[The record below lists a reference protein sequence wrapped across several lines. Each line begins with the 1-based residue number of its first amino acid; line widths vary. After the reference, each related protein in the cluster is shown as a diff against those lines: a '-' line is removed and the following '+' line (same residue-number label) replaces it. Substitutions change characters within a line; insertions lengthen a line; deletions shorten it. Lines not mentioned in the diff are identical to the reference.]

1 MRGFDALGKYSI
13 RIRGLFLS
21 SRRAMYYTAFTAV
34 IILLTILLVFSFNGR
49 AISAAPNPTIVI
61 KMLDMPVSFQPAL
74 ITIKAGDTVKWENV
88 GNSVHHATSDPSSA
102 IIATDVTNPSGAKP
116 FDSHFIQPGESYTH
130 TFTVPGTYKYVCAAH
145 EMSGMSGEIMV
156 K

>member
-1 MRGFDALGKYSI
+1 MTSSVFKCHGQGSLPSRTRLRTVRMVLFFAAAASLASLALTGFTGRTADA
-13 RIRGLFLS
+13 
-21 SRRAMYYTAFTAV
+21 
-34 IILLTILLVFSFNGR
+34 
-49 AISAAPNPTIVI
+49 SAPATVVI

-116 FDSHFIQPGESYTH
+116 FDSGFLKPGESFSE
-130 TFTVPGTYKYVCAAH
+130 TFSVPGIYRYTCAVH
-145 EMSGMSGEIMV
+145 EAKGMSGEV
-156 K
+156 VVLRK